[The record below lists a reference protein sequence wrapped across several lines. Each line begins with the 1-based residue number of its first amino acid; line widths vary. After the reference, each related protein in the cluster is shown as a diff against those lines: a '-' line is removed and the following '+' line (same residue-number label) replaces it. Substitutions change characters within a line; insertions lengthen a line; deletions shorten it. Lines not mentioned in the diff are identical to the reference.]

1 MPSLKT
7 MQFFC
12 NFLKLKIPIR
22 QPYGDLDE
30 GDILVSGHSDNL
42 IMT

>member
-1 MPSLKT
+1 MLSLKT
-7 MQFFC
+7 MKLFF
-12 NFLKLKIPIR
+12 NFLKLKIHIR
-22 QPYGDLDE
+22 QSYGNLDE

>member
-1 MPSLKT
+1 MLSLKT
-7 MQFFC
+7 MKLFF
-12 NFLKLKIPIR
+12 NFLKLKIHIR
-22 QPYGDLDE
+22 QPYGNLDE